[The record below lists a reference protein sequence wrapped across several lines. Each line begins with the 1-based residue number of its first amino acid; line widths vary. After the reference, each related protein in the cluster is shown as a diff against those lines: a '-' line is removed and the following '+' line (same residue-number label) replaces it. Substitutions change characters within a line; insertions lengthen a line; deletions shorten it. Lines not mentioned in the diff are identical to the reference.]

1 MERFNS
7 SFKGYNIDEVNQFVD
22 EMTREYGAIIGKL
35 RAKDAEIERL
45 KNENR
50 DLKKKIDEAP
60 TKNGAGSISLEALYN
75 SSEEIS
81 RMAKYEAR
89 SIIEDAKKNAS
100 RIVNDALLEAEKI
113 ETRAETLRRNM
124 VVFKRR
130 MRTIVASQLET
141 IDDIEEVKLDD

>member
-7 SFKGYNIDEVNQFVD
+7 SFKGYNIDEVNKFVD
-22 EMTREYGAIIGKL
+22 EMTREYSAIIDKL
-35 RAKDAEIERL
+35 KSRDAEIDRL
-45 KNENR
+45 KSEIEE
-50 DLKKKIDEAP
+50 LKKKSN
-60 TKNGAGSISLEALYN
+60 TMSIGNLYN

-81 RMAKYEAR
+81 RLAKYEAR
-89 SIIEDAKKNAS
+89 TIIDDAKKNAS

-130 MRTIVASQLET
+130 MRTIVKSQLDT
-141 IDDIEEVKLDD
+141 IEDIEEIKLDD

>member
-7 SFKGYNIDEVNQFVD
+7 SFKGYNIDEVNRFVD
-22 EMTREYGAIIGKL
+22 EMTREYSAIIGKL

-45 KNENR
+45 QSENR
-50 DLKKKIDEAP
+50 ELKKKVEESSSKTNI
-60 TKNGAGSISLEALYN
+60 GSMSLEALYN

-81 RMAKYEAR
+81 RLAKYEAR
-89 SIIEDAKKNAS
+89 SIIDDAKKNAS

-113 ETRAETLRRNM
+113 ETKAETLRRNM

-130 MRTIVASQLET
+130 MRTIVKSQLET
-141 IDDIEEVKLDD
+141 IDDIEEVKLEE